1 MPSPKVFV
9 SSTCYDLAMA
19 REQIRSFLV
28 RLGYDP
34 IMSEYSDVL
43 FDPRTHTHTSCL
55 QEVPN
60 ADMVVLLIGTRFGG
74 KIIPEALSNVDL
86 DNLLKSSLDITVL
99 EDMEKLSVTQLETL
113 KAINASIP
121 VFAFVDEKVMHD
133 HLVYQKNKELI
144 GQIKFPSIEKPE
156 TAKYIFEFINF
167 LQHRNTGNS
176 VISFGKLEDIENHLR
191 KQWAS
196 LFQRLLREQREKSYE
211 ERKMF
216 TISEQIEE
224 LKTAMIS
231 TIGNAQNREVARGV
245 IKYRRL
251 SDFLSGL
258 KLPDYS
264 VVTQSD
270 CSFEELF
277 DLAEI
282 VKVKGIQ
289 ESRARFG
296 RTALIKSDGTFYELR
311 FGQEFITRL
320 SNEWQSFIALSP
332 ESRQVIF
339 EAISDIDHM
348 GPGVLRY
355 RTAQFDEYYE
365 EENEN
370 EEVKEVSLK
379 DFLTDEDE
387 KEKKKS

>member
-43 FDPRTHTHTSCL
+43 YDPRTHTHTSCL

-60 ADMVVLLIGTRFGG
+60 ADMVVLLIGARFGG

-86 DNLLKSSLDITVL
+86 ENLSKSSFDITVL
-99 EDMEKLSVTQLETL
+99 EDMDKLSVTQLETL
-113 KAINASIP
+113 KAIDASIP

-133 HLVYQKNKELI
+133 HLVYQKNKDLI
-144 GQIKFPSIEKPE
+144 GQIRFPSIEKPE
-156 TAKYIFEFINF
+156 AAKYIFEFINF

-251 SDFLSGL
+251 SDFLSVL

-264 VVTQSD
+264 MVTQSE
-270 CSFEELF
+270 CSFEELLNLV
-277 DLAEI
+277 DI
-282 VKVKGIQ
+282 IKIKDIQ
-289 ESRARFG
+289 DNRARFG

-311 FGQEFITRL
+311 FGQEFLSRL
-320 SNEWQSFIALSP
+320 SNEWQSFIALPP
-332 ESRQVIF
+332 ESRRVIF

-348 GPGVLRY
+348 GPGILRY
-355 RTAQFDEYYE
+355 RSEQFEDYYSDNIEDEKT
-365 EENEN
+365 
-370 EEVKEVSLK
+370 KELSLK
-379 DFLTDEDE
+379 DFLIDELQKEE
-387 KEKKKS
+387 K